1 MMTNLKILAVVLG
14 TVGLYTLIANA
25 IPQVESDVP
34 RELTFSGEVTA
45 EELVAA
51 GEEIHAGS
59 GGCTACHGTGT
70 RAPNLVTADETG
82 QAIGARCA
90 ARVEGMDCKEYL
102 YASMIDPNA
111 HVVEGFQPIMPD
123 VRRTLSNEQIWAL
136 VAFLQAQGGEVTVTG
151 EDIAATA
158 GEADAEAATATQA
171 AAASGQVDPGVSNP
185 VGILQQF
192 ACLACHRLG
201 EQGQEVGPPFTDVG
215 ARLQPDEIRRAIVD
229 PDAEIAPGYE
239 PFAGI
244 MPKDFGQR
252 MTWSQLEVLVEY
264 LSEQRGP

>member
-1 MMTNLKILAVVLG
+1 MTNLKILAVVLG
-14 TVGLYTLIANA
+14 TVGVYTLIANA

-51 GEEIHAGS
+51 GEELFDGA
-59 GGCTACHGTGT
+59 GGCTACHGLGT
-70 RAPNLVTADETG
+70 RAPNLLTADASG

-90 ARVEGMDCKEYL
+90 TRVEGADCKAYL
-102 YASMIDPNA
+102 HQSMIEPNVY
-111 HVVEGFQPIMPD
+111 VVEGFQPIMPD

-151 EDIAATA
+151 EDIASTA
-158 GEADAEAATATQA
+158 GEADVEAASATQA

-185 VGILQQF
+185 VGILEQF

-201 EQGQEVGPPFTDVG
+201 ELGQEVGPPFTDIG
-215 ARLQPDEIRRAIVD
+215 ARRDADYIRRSIVD
-229 PDAEIAPGYE
+229 PDAEIAEGYQQ
-239 PFAGI
+239 FAGI

-264 LSEQRGP
+264 LAEQRGP